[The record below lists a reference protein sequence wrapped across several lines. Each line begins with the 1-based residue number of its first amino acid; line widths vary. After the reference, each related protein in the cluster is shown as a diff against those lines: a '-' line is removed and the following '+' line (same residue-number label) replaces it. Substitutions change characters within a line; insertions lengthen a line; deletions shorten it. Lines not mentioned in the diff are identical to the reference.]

1 MADKLT
7 YKGGKDVVNSVGGM
21 KLVLPKGGG
30 DFHRVPTWWS
40 KKGTVTYTD
49 AAIIKVPLDNGAAV
63 VGADSLDII
72 TEYQFARI
80 SGGPVLKRIVGSIPS
95 ADVAFATS
103 TSISGT
109 ATVGETLTATAATY
123 TGGVGS
129 VTTNLL
135 FQISDT
141 GSGGWSFLAGN
152 PGTAAGGTATYTIQA
167 GDDTKYIRASYQVTD
182 DNGTTSSNSSGVGP
196 ISTTFAQRSAAANF
210 SYTVGVNNIGTA
222 ELPQNVYTLNGVD
235 GPGIA
240 FSVGDVV
247 LFDFSAVASNHPLG
261 LFTDST

>member
-49 AAIIKVPLDNGAAV
+49 AAIIKVPLDNGATVRLVIPGVGAHLTLEIRHDGNGEFTFPKTGNLERIAV

-123 TGGVGS
+123 TGGAGS

-152 PGTAAGGTATYTIQA
+152 PGTAAGGTATYTVQA
-167 GDDTKYIRASYQVTD
+167 GDDTKYIKASYQVTD

-196 ISTTFAQRSAAANF
+196 VSTTFAQRSAGANF
-210 SYTVGVNNIGTA
+210 TYTVGVNNIGTA
-222 ELPQNVYTLNGVD
+222 
-235 GPGIA
+235 
-240 FSVGDVV
+240 
-247 LFDFSAVASNHPLG
+247 
-261 LFTDST
+261 